1 MNATLIAAD
10 LVVGASLA
18 LSGATLQ
25 SVLCNPLAEP
35 YILGLVG
42 GASLGVAVVFSLGLA
57 AVSAF
62 LIPVAA
68 FLGACLSLALVCL
81 VSVLAARRLGRRA
94 LSGGTVIVA
103 GFVAGSFTNSLQMLV
118 LSYATP
124 EQSAAAMKWVWGD
137 LQAVQVGPLAVSCV
151 ALAVSLLVLMALNR
165 KLDTLVLG
173 EDVARSLGVDVRR
186 TQLLALGAASL
197 ATAISVALAGAVG
210 FVGLIIPHVV
220 RRLFGAGH
228 RVYLPVSALL
238 GGVFLVLAQGVSHFL
253 PGSVPLGVVCA
264 LSGAPFF
271 LWLLTRRGRA

>member
-1 MNATLIAAD
+1 MSPTLLAAD

-18 LSGATLQ
+18 LSGAALQ

-81 VSVLAARRLGRRA
+81 VSVLAARRLGQRA

-103 GFVAGSFTNSLQMLV
+103 GFVAGSFTKSLPMLV

-124 EQSAAAMKWVWGD
+124 EQSAAARKWRWGD

-173 EDVARSLGVDVRR
+173 ENVARSLGVDVRR

>member
-1 MNATLIAAD
+1 MSPTLIVAD

-18 LSGATLQ
+18 LSGAALQ

-42 GASLGVAVVFSLGLA
+42 GASLGVAVVFCLGLA
-57 AVSAF
+57 ALSAF

-81 VSVLAARRLGRRA
+81 VSMLAARRLGRRA
-94 LSGGTVIVA
+94 LSGRTVIVA

-137 LQAVQVGPLAVSCV
+137 LQAVQPGPLFVSVV
-151 ALAVSLLVLMALNR
+151 ALAVSLVMLLSLNR
-165 KLDTLVLG
+165 KLDSLVLG
-173 EDVARSLGVDVRR
+173 EDVAKSLGVNVRR

-210 FVGLIIPHVV
+210 FVGLIVPHAV
-220 RRLFGAGH
+220 RRLFGASH
-228 RVYLPVSALL
+228 RVYLPVSAVL
-238 GGVFLVLAQGVSHFL
+238 GGLFLVFAQCVSRFL
-253 PGSVPLGVVCA
+253 PGTVPLGVVCA
-264 LSGAPFF
+264 LAGAPFF